1 MSPPSLSTAD
11 LDHHLAVAAL
21 AASRASALLAT
32 SRAALAQVVAEEG
45 REVKVA
51 ADKAAEAVI
60 VETLQ
65 RLAPLP
71 ILSEETGWI
80 DAGGGA
86 SAFWA
91 VDPLDGSVN
100 YLQGYPH
107 CGPSIGLVID
117 GAPVVGVVDL
127 FPLGE
132 VFAGAVGRGAFL
144 NGAAIRPSTTTDPA
158 RGVLNTGAPARLA
171 LDDVAQ
177 ARFLR
182 QLSGWRKIRMIGSA
196 AAAIVYVAAGRADG
210 YHESG
215 GMIWDVAGG
224 CAIAAASGCQVA
236 IEGGF
241 DAPLAVTICNPLL
254 PIAAPAG

>member
-1 MSPPSLSTAD
+1 MLLSAAD
-11 LDHHLAVAAL
+11 IDHHLAVAAL
-21 AASRASALLAT
+21 AASRASALLAA
-32 SRAALAQVVAEEG
+32 SRTALAHVVAEEG

-51 ADKAAEAVI
+51 ADAAAEAVI

-80 DAGGGA
+80 DAADGRA
-86 SAFWA
+86 AFWA

-107 CGPSIGLVID
+107 CGPSIGLVVD
-117 GAPVVGVVDL
+117 GAPVLGVVDL

-132 VFAGAVGRGAFL
+132 VFSGAVGRGAFV
-144 NGAAIRPSTTTDPA
+144 NGAPIRPSNTADPA

-171 LDDVAQ
+171 LDETAQ

-182 QLSGWRKIRMIGSA
+182 QLAGWRKIRMIGSA
-196 AAAIVYVAAGRADG
+196 AAAIVYVAAGRADA
-210 YHESG
+210 YHETG

-224 CAIAAASGCQVA
+224 CAIAAASGCQT
-236 IEGGF
+236 ILTGSL
-241 DAPLAVTICNPLL
+241 DATLSVTVCNPVL
-254 PIAAPAG
+254 PLSTPIG